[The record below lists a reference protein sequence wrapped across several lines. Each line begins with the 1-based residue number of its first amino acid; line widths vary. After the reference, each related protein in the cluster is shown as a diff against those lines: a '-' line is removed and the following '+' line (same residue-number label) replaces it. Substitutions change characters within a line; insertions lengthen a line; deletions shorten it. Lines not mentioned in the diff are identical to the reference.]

1 MSLKERTY
9 RVLIVSAAAD
19 FNAVATAL
27 FPRSKF
33 EAVVVAS
40 NVAQGKRLFA
50 EQAFDFVVVNS
61 PLPDDPGVQ
70 FAIDASESPATIAAL
85 LVRADLYLETC
96 DKATDRGVFA
106 VSKPI
111 SPDMMATALQWM
123 TCARERLRKFEKKTL
138 SLEEKIESI
147 RFVNRA
153 KWLLVSELKM
163 EEADAHRYIEKQ
175 AMDRCVPKLEIA
187 KEIVKTY
194 S

>member
-33 EAVVVAS
+33 EAVVAS

-50 EQAFDFVVVNS
+50 EQSFDFVVVNS
-61 PLPDDPGVQ
+61 PLPDDSGVQ
-70 FAIDASESPATIAAL
+70 FAVDVSETPTTIATL

-96 DKATDRGVFA
+96 DKATERGVFA

-111 SPDMMATALQWM
+111 APDVMATALQWM
-123 TCARERLRKFEKKTL
+123 TCARERLRKFEKKT
-138 SLEEKIESI
+138 
-147 RFVNRA
+147 
-153 KWLLVSELKM
+153 
-163 EEADAHRYIEKQ
+163 
-175 AMDRCVPKLEIA
+175 
-187 KEIVKTY
+187 
-194 S
+194 

>member
-33 EAVVVAS
+33 EAVVAS

-50 EQAFDFVVVNS
+50 EQSFDFVVVNS
-61 PLPDDPGVQ
+61 PLPDDSGVQ
-70 FAIDASESPATIAAL
+70 FAVDVSETPTTIATL

-96 DKATDRGVFA
+96 DKATERGVFA
-106 VSKPI
+106 ISKPI
-111 SPDMMATALQWM
+111 APDMMATALQWM

-147 RFVNRA
+147 RYVNRA
-153 KWLLVSELKM
+153 KLLLVQELNM
-163 EEADAHRYIEKQ
+163 DEADAHRYIEKQ

-187 KEIVKTY
+187 KEIIKTY

>member
-33 EAVVVAS
+33 EAVVAS

-50 EQAFDFVVVNS
+50 EQSFDFVVVNS
-61 PLPDDPGVQ
+61 PHPDDSGVQ
-70 FAIDASESPATIAAL
+70 FAVDVSETPTTIATL

-96 DKATDRGVFA
+96 DKATERGVFA

-111 SPDMMATALQWM
+111 APDVMATALQWM

-147 RFVNRA
+147 RYVNRA
-153 KWLLVSELKM
+153 KLLLVQELNM
-163 EEADAHRYIEKQ
+163 DEADAHRYIEKQ

-187 KEIVKTY
+187 KEIIKTY

>member
-33 EAVVVAS
+33 EAVVAS

-50 EQAFDFVVVNS
+50 EQSFDFVVVNS
-61 PLPDDPGVQ
+61 PLPDDSGVQ
-70 FAIDASESPATIAAL
+70 FAVDVSETPTTIATL

-96 DKATDRGVFA
+96 DKATERGVFA

-111 SPDMMATALQWM
+111 APDVMATALQWM

-147 RFVNRA
+147 RYVNRA
-153 KWLLVSELKM
+153 KLLLVQELNM
-163 EEADAHRYIEKQ
+163 DEADAHRYIEKQ

-187 KEIVKTY
+187 KEIIKTY

>member
-33 EAVVVAS
+33 EAVVAS

-50 EQAFDFVVVNS
+50 EQSFDFVVVNS
-61 PLPDDPGVQ
+61 PLPDDSGVQ
-70 FAIDASESPATIAAL
+70 FAVDVSETPTTIATL

-96 DKATDRGVFA
+96 DKATERGVFA
-106 VSKPI
+106 ISKPI
-111 SPDMMATALQWM
+111 APDVMATALQWM

-153 KWLLVSELKM
+153 KLLLVQELNM
-163 EEADAHRYIEKQ
+163 AEADAHRYIEKQ

-187 KEIVKTY
+187 KEIIKTY